1 MKQEFDAKT
10 LNMAADRNQAMQTYT
25 LENARMEAENARA
38 ADTMRMIG
46 ELSSSAFK
54 AYQAFDATQTANKKE
69 AYSTF
74 VNQFG
79 ITVDEHVAVNKIDFS
94 MSLADLQNQSIVKEL
109 TRSWC
114 KYRRNPSS
122 TTTRQC

>member
-1 MKQEFDAKT
+1 MKQQADADLAAMKQELDAKT
-10 LNMAADRNQAMQTYT
+10 LNMAADRDQAMQTYT

-38 ADTMRMIG
+38 ADTLRMIG

-54 AYQAFDATQTANKKE
+54 AYQTFDAKQTANKKE

-79 ITVDEHVAVNKIDFS
+79 VMV
-94 MSLADLQNQSIVKEL
+94 MSKQL
-109 TRSWC
+109 
-114 KYRRNPSS
+114 
-122 TTTRQC
+122 